1 MAPDASATSSSEAPE
16 AVDPTLIRVVSSSVG
31 SILTAFVVTP
41 LDVVKVRQQASSASP
56 FAQSA
61 MSACSRCG
69 SFVLNTGLIHGECII
84 PKVKSPH
91 FHECVPNPA
100 AAAAALGQPGG
111 QPAAARP
118 MAPPF
123 PSTTARGLAHIWRR
137 EGLAGIYSGLT
148 PTLVMAVPAT
158 VLYFTAYDSL
168 KLSIGAAWPAEAPG
182 RDWAAAP
189 LAGVAARVLA
199 SAVTSPLELVRT
211 IMQAGTSSSSSSS
224 SNSGGTGI
232 GGGGGGGSSMAG
244 SFRSLVARGG
254 IASLWRGLEPT
265 LWRDVPFSAI
275 YWLALEQA
283 KQRIDAALLADRLR
297 SDPVRTQ
304 AAASAAAQHPSHP
317 HPQHPQH
324 PQREESVLAHGLRS
338 FGAGAF
344 AGVLAAAAQHPSHPH
359 PQHPQHPQREESV
372 LAHGLRSFGAG
383 AFAGMLAA
391 AATTP
396 MDVVKTRR
404 QVFSTLDPALGPPL
418 GPPISLEANVVG
430 TASAGSAAGSAAAG
444 NGSTPAVVR
453 AILREAGVGGLF
465 RGLGARVLK
474 IAPACAIMIS
484 SYDAGKRAFGLDA

>member
-317 HPQHPQH
+317 HPQHPQ
-324 PQREESVLAHGLRS
+324 
-338 FGAGAF
+338 
-344 AGVLAAAAQHPSHPH
+344 
-359 PQHPQHPQREESV
+359 REESV

>member
-1 MAPDASATSSSEAPE
+1 
-16 AVDPTLIRVVSSSVG
+16 
-31 SILTAFVVTP
+31 
-41 LDVVKVRQQASSASP
+41 
-56 FAQSA
+56 
-61 MSACSRCG
+61 
-69 SFVLNTGLIHGECII
+69 
-84 PKVKSPH
+84 
-91 FHECVPNPA
+91 
-100 AAAAALGQPGG
+100 
-111 QPAAARP
+111 
-118 MAPPF
+118 
-123 PSTTARGLAHIWRR
+123 
-137 EGLAGIYSGLT
+137 
-148 PTLVMAVPAT
+148 
-158 VLYFTAYDSL
+158 
-168 KLSIGAAWPAEAPG
+168 
-182 RDWAAAP
+182 
-189 LAGVAARVLA
+189 
-199 SAVTSPLELVRT
+199 
-211 IMQAGTSSSSSSS
+211 
-224 SNSGGTGI
+224 
-232 GGGGGGGSSMAG
+232 MAG

-344 AGVLAAAAQHPSHPH
+344 AGVLAAAA
-359 PQHPQHPQREESV
+359 
-372 LAHGLRSFGAG
+372 
-383 AFAGMLAA
+383 
-391 AATTP
+391 TTP

-430 TASAGSAAGSAAAG
+430 AASAGSAAGSAAAG